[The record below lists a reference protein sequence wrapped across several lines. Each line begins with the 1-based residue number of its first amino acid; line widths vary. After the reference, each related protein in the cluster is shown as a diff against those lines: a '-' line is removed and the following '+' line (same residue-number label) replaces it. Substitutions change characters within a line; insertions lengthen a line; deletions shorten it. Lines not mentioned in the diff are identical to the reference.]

1 MDFTEIVFVIILM
14 ILSGWFLKTRGILS
28 ESSSVHFN
36 RLVINVTMPALI
48 FVSMTRNIHAEQ
60 LPAYLQLTFLMII
73 GTILCMALSWAA
85 GKYILH
91 LAPASLYAFMLVCSI
106 GNTGFMGYPVCS
118 AYFGA
123 EGLTRAVFCD
133 SSTTVTMITASVLLG
148 TKLSGEKRSI
158 LREFL
163 KFPIFLTWL
172 GSMILII
179 FGFRADMLPE
189 VVLTCL
195 DMTAAITTPLIM
207 ISVGLSLSGKYI
219 KDTVIPAVSTCFF
232 RFLAAPVIVFA
243 LTVLFGITDLS
254 RTVTV
259 LEAGMPCAMAIMI
272 FAEIYGMDRK
282 LVSGATFL
290 TTCLSL
296 AAIPVAVYIL
306 QNVIV

>member
-14 ILSGWFLKTRGILS
+14 ILSGWLLRTLGILS

-48 FVSMTRNIHAEQ
+48 FVSMTQNIHAEQ
-60 LPAYLQLTFLMII
+60 LPEYLLLTVLMII
-73 GTILCMALSWAA
+73 GTGICMALSWAA

-91 LAPASLYAFMLVCSI
+91 LSPASLYAFMLVCSI
-106 GNTGFMGYPVCS
+106 GNTGFMGYPICS

-163 KFPIFLTWL
+163 KFPIFLTWI
-172 GSMILII
+172 GSMILIVI
-179 FGFRADMLPE
+179 GFRADMLPE
-189 VVLTCL
+189 VILTCL
-195 DMTAAITTPLIM
+195 DMIASVTTPLIM
-207 ISVGLSLSGKYI
+207 ISVGLSLSGKHI
-219 KDTVIPAVSTCFF
+219 RDAVIPSISTCFF
-232 RFLAAPVIVFA
+232 RLLTAPAIVFVLA
-243 LTVLFGITDLS
+243 LLFGITDLS
-254 RTVTV
+254 RTVLV
-259 LEAGMPCAMAIMI
+259 LEAGMPCAMAITI
-272 FAEIYGMDRK
+272 FAEIYGMDKK
-282 LVSGATFL
+282 LVSGSTFL

-296 AAIPVAVYIL
+296 ATIPVAVYLL
-306 QNVIV
+306 QNVIA